1 MGSAVFANTEIAKT
15 SQLFP
20 SQFKLIADV
29 RFGSKADTLCQKRKW
44 ATWRDLQMERPK
56 PMPRALMQAP
66 LILTVA
72 SVPAASSGG
81 EDLRAGAQAP

>member
-29 RFGSKADTLCQKRKW
+29 RFGSKADVRSKKCGVRFT
-44 ATWRDLQMERPK
+44 PK
-56 PMPRALMQAP
+56 
-66 LILTVA
+66 
-72 SVPAASSGG
+72 SGHFVPEAEVGN
-81 EDLRAGAQAP
+81 LAGSADGKA